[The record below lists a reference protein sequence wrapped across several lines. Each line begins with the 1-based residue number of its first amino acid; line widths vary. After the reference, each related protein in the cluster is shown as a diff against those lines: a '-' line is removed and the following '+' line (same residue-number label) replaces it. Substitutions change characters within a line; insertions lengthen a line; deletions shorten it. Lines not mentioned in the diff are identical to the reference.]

1 MSRHLLSL
9 SSEMIDYQVKHSL
22 GDELLTVFA
31 AIEKYYNTAKPHD
44 LISSLKNL
52 VDGEANITKKEVKS
66 FDTRVADIIKKHTN
80 LKVSVDLYSH
90 IAGAILVFPFNRNH
104 IFLKDY
110 FRDRYYLKD
119 EKKILKESIGM
130 KGSVDL
136 SEGKVYGIFSTYE
149 HLLHLN
155 LNTFFVTYSL
165 TAEEVVAV
173 ILHEIGHAFTWY
185 EYSNRLASTN
195 QLLSNLQY
203 DTENNVTDLK
213 TRTYIFKDVGRIL
226 DLSDKE
232 VNELS
237 NTLDNTI
244 LGSRLF
250 KLYVKEIKSLRD
262 HIKYDETSSEM
273 LADNYAVRQG
283 YAKPLVMALDKFYKY
298 LPEKN
303 NFALLFI
310 LTAEFMIDF
319 IIIPA
324 LIITNLIAFPAL
336 GIFLAIYFTIYFF
349 ATGNISFKDMTYD
362 MLKDRYNRI
371 RMAQIGY
378 LKNMD
383 LPRDTVSE
391 IIASLDEI
399 GTIMN
404 DTNTPVTLKEK
415 LVSLILPGTRS
426 TIKDISRQQDLEEL
440 GYNPLFIESS
450 KLKHNL

>member
-1 MSRHLLSL
+1 
-9 SSEMIDYQVKHSL
+9 
-22 GDELLTVFA
+22 
-31 AIEKYYNTAKPHD
+31 
-44 LISSLKNL
+44 
-52 VDGEANITKKEVKS
+52 
-66 FDTRVADIIKKHTN
+66 
-80 LKVSVDLYSH
+80 
-90 IAGAILVFPFNRNH
+90 
-104 IFLKDY
+104 
-110 FRDRYYLKD
+110 
-119 EKKILKESIGM
+119 M

-136 SEGKVYGIFSTYE
+136 SEGKVFGIFTTYE

-195 QLLSNLQY
+195 QLLSNLQH
-203 DTENNVTDLK
+203 DTESNVTDLK

-244 LGSRLF
+244 LGARLF

-262 HIKYDETSSEM
+262 HVKYDETSSEM

-303 NFALLFI
+303 NFALLAI

-324 LIITNLIAFPAL
+324 LIIANLIMTPAL

-349 ATGNISFKDMTYD
+349 ATGNINFRDMTYD
-362 MLKDRYNRI
+362 MLRDRYNRI
-371 RMAQIGY
+371 RIAQIGY

-383 LPRDTVSE
+383 LPKDTVSD
-391 IIASLDEI
+391 IIASLDDI
-399 GTIMN
+399 GAVMN
-404 DTNTPVTLKEK
+404 DTK
-415 LVSLILPGTRS
+415 
-426 TIKDISRQQDLEEL
+426 RQ
-440 GYNPLFIESS
+440 
-450 KLKHNL
+450 